1 MIRNTDIACIYK
13 YHRHTNLV
21 KYCKEKKW
29 FHIIMAKTS
38 IYLAQGKQKNE
49 NSVCNSCR
57 LRHHDSIQTEWK
69 LLTKLYSKCLVG

>member
-38 IYLAQGKQKNE
+38 IYLAQGKQKMKTQY
-49 NSVCNSCR
+49 V
-57 LRHHDSIQTEWK
+57 TP
-69 LLTKLYSKCLVG
+69 VV